1 MLKWW
6 SNRQGLKKPGR
17 LLIYTKK
24 LITSILWIYMVF
36 VMGKVTYPIL
46 ILCLSSLAMAA
57 WGLGCT
63 ETPFLASCQCRTHV
77 GHQNGYESP
86 DFDVR
91 WVSSFFFF
99 LLTRINV
106 EPTRPKR
113 QQWRKK
119 KKKITDFEFEKSFWE
134 THLSKFSTH
143 PRSDLCRCPLSLA
156 GARSGWSASSIDVE
170 WCRALS
176 LMAISLYLGVDNR
189 SDPLSF
195 FFFFFLDINFG
206 VWMVM
211 DVLSTV
217 THLFI

>member
-6 SNRQGLKKPGR
+6 SNRQGLKKPSR

-36 VMGKVTYPIL
+36 VMGKVTYPVL

-99 LLTRINV
+99 SLHASTWSRRVRNASN
-106 EPTRPKR
+106 EGKR
-113 QQWRKK
+113 RRKSQ
-119 KKKITDFEFEKSFWE
+119 ILSLRSHFEKPTSQSSQPTLALTFVAA
-134 THLSKFSTH
+134 LY
-143 PRSDLCRCPLSLA
+143 PSLEL
-156 GARSGWSASSIDVE
+156 D
-170 WCRALS
+170 RADWR
-176 LMAISLYLGVDNR
+176 A
-189 SDPLSF
+189 P
-195 FFFFFLDINFG
+195 
-206 VWMVM
+206 
-211 DVLSTV
+211 
-217 THLFI
+217 